1 MTKSIQGIV
10 HGRTIELAEDLGLGD
25 GQRVEVQVSVVPPTS
40 VWGEG
45 LRRCAGALADEWSS
59 EDDRILEQIQQDR
72 QSDSRREIAG

>member
-10 HGRTIELAEDLGLGD
+10 HGRTIELAEDLGLGN
-25 GQRVEVQVSVVPPTS
+25 GQRVEVQVNVVPQAS

-59 EDDRILEQIQQDR
+59 EDDRILEQIRHYHAQ
-72 QSDSRREIAG
+72 